1 MAMSKLQEQF
11 EEQRAKSIEQRSA
24 TTLRS
29 QLSALSSVWPC
40 QIMQI
45 HDSIMVECK
54 EADAEKISEM
64 MVETMESIKPDL
76 GVNLKVD
83 VSIGANWGEL

>member
-1 MAMSKLQEQF
+1 LESGEATKSKNPQSPVPNPQSF
-11 EEQRAKSIEQRSA
+11 DVPR
-24 TTLRS
+24 
-29 QLSALSSVWPC
+29 

-54 EADAEKISEM
+54 EADAEKVGAM
-64 MVETMESIKPDL
+64 MKQVMESIYPDL

-83 VSIGANWGEL
+83 VSIGKNWSEL